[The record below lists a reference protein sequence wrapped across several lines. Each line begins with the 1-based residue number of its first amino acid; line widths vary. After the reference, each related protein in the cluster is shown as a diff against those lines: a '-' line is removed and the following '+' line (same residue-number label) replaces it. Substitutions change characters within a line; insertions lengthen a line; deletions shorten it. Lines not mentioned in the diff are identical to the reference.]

1 MEMWFSEFHTPDV
14 KHSIRV
20 NRQLFS
26 RQSDYQ
32 RIDIFETPEFGRV
45 LTLDGNV
52 MLTERDEFIYD
63 EMITHVPMAIHKEA
77 KEIMVIGA
85 GDGGVVR
92 ELTRYDRVRHIDLV
106 EMDPMVVEAC
116 RAYLPEN
123 ACRLDDRRVHLH
135 YENALR
141 FIRRCEAKYDLIIV
155 DSSDPFGPSE
165 GLFTREF
172 YGNCYNALKE
182 DGIMVNQQG
191 SPFYAEDA
199 HAMQRSHKRIAS
211 TFQIS
216 RVYQAHIPTFAAGYW
231 LFGFAS
237 KKYHPVDD
245 LDAEAWN
252 ALNLRTRYYTTRLHK
267 GAFYL
272 PAFLE
277 DMLKEVEEASI
288 VLYGAPFDSTT
299 SFRPGARFGPAAMR
313 HESFGLETYSPYQ
326 DRDLMDI
333 SVFDSGD
340 LELCFGSSEMAL
352 SDIQKRAEEIL
363 KSNKFPLL
371 LGGEHLVTLAAVRA
385 VAAKYPDL
393 HIIHFDAHA
402 DLRDDYLG
410 ARLSHACVLR
420 RCHDLL
426 GDGRIHQFCIRSG
439 EREEFRFA
447 AQHTDF
453 HPLSFDGLEET
464 VRELKEKNVPIY
476 FTIDLDCLD
485 PAVFPGT
492 GTPEAGGVTFLELLE
507 AIRTV
512 AQANVVGADVNELA
526 PMLDASGVSTATACK
541 VLRELLLAIAK

>member
-20 NRQLFS
+20 NRQLYS

-63 EMITHVPMAIHKEA
+63 EMITHVPMAVHKEA
-77 KEIMVIGA
+77 RDILVIGA

-116 RAYLPEN
+116 RAYLPGN

-135 YENALR
+135 YENALK
-141 FIRRCEAKYDLIIV
+141 FIRRC
-155 DSSDPFGPSE
+155 
-165 GLFTREF
+165 
-172 YGNCYNALKE
+172 

-191 SPFYAEDA
+191 SPFYSEDA

-245 LDAEAWN
+245 LDPEAWN

-277 DMLKEVEEASI
+277 EMLQEVE
-288 VLYGAPFDSTT
+288 D
-299 SFRPGARFGPAAMR
+299 
-313 HESFGLETYSPYQ
+313 
-326 DRDLMDI
+326 
-333 SVFDSGD
+333 
-340 LELCFGSSEMAL
+340 
-352 SDIQKRAEEIL
+352 
-363 KSNKFPLL
+363 
-371 LGGEHLVTLAAVRA
+371 
-385 VAAKYPDL
+385 
-393 HIIHFDAHA
+393 
-402 DLRDDYLG
+402 
-410 ARLSHACVLR
+410 
-420 RCHDLL
+420 
-426 GDGRIHQFCIRSG
+426 
-439 EREEFRFA
+439 
-447 AQHTDF
+447 
-453 HPLSFDGLEET
+453 
-464 VRELKEKNVPIY
+464 
-476 FTIDLDCLD
+476 
-485 PAVFPGT
+485 
-492 GTPEAGGVTFLELLE
+492 
-507 AIRTV
+507 
-512 AQANVVGADVNELA
+512 
-526 PMLDASGVSTATACK
+526 
-541 VLRELLLAIAK
+541 